1 VRVQRAL
8 LSVSDKT
15 NIVDF
20 ARGLAEL
27 DIEIVSTGGTA
38 SLLRSAGLRVVDV
51 SAVTDFP
58 EILGGRL
65 KTIHPRIHGGIQH
78 DRAND
83 EERAA
88 LEQHEIQNI
97 DLICAN
103 LLPFEATAARADV
116 SKEDVLDQVDV
127 GGSALLRAAA
137 RNHAHVVVVS
147 SPRRYGDVLD
157 ALRAGSGSIDAAL
170 RLELAKSA
178 FRLTAQY
185 DAGIAN
191 YLAEQ
196 HDQLFPSFYAPFFEK
211 VRDLRYGENPFQRAA
226 LYSQR
231 GSGGPSLA
239 GAEVL
244 WGKELSFNN
253 CVDLD
258 AALRIVREFSQPMC
272 VVVKHGNPAG
282 CAVNETPLEAFGRA
296 HAADPDAAFGCV
308 LGFNRVVDVETAKAI
323 ASPDNF
329 VECVLAPGFDPQALS
344 ALTSGAKW
352 GKSVRLLKVE
362 GLDQPLGP
370 RDRDVRRV
378 LGGVL
383 VQEYDL
389 RGVPNEGVR
398 SVSERNPDE
407 GEMRDLEFAWMVAK
421 HVRTNAVVVAKDRA
435 VVSVGPG
442 QLSRV
447 DAVRVAMQKAGDR
460 AQGAVLA
467 CDAFIP
473 FPDSV
478 EAAVAAGIVAI
489 VEPGGSRND
498 HEIIDAANAAG
509 AALVFTGMR
518 HFRQG

>member
-1 VRVQRAL
+1 MRVQRAL

-15 NIVDF
+15 GIVDF

-27 DIEIVSTGGTA
+27 DVEILSTGGTA

-51 SAVTDFP
+51 SEITEMP
-58 EILGGRL
+58 EILGGSL
-65 KTIHPRIHGGIQH
+65 KTIHPRIHGAVLFDRENDDHAEAVETHGIG
-78 DRAND
+78 R
-83 EERAA
+83 
-88 LEQHEIQNI
+88 I
-97 DLICAN
+97 DLVCAN
-103 LLPFEATAARADV
+103 LLPFEQTAARGDAT
-116 SKEDVLDQVDV
+116 EREVLDHVDI
-127 GGSALLRAAA
+127 GGPALLRAAA

-157 ALRAGSGSIDAAL
+157 ALRKGEGKLAPAH

-185 DAGIAN
+185 DAAVAN

-196 HDQLFPSFYAPFFEK
+196 HDDLFPSFYAPFFEK

-239 GAEVL
+239 TADVL
-244 WGKELSFNN
+244 WGKDLSYSNV
-253 CVDLD
+253 VDLD
-258 AALRIVREFSQPMC
+258 SALRIVREFSDPAC
-272 VVVKHGNPAG
+272 VVIKHSNPCG
-282 CAVNETPLEAFGRA
+282 CALDETPLAAFGRA
-296 HAADPDAAFGCV
+296 HGADTDAAFGCV
-308 LGFNRVVDVETAKAI
+308 LGFNRVVDVETAKAV
-323 ASPDNF
+323 ASPDHF
-329 VECVLAPGFDPQALS
+329 IECILAPGFDPQALT

-352 GKSVRLLKVE
+352 GKSVRLVKTE

-370 RDRDVRRV
+370 RDRDIRRV

-383 VQEYDL
+383 VQEYDT

-398 SVSERNPDE
+398 CVSERNPDE
-407 GEMRDLEFAWMVAK
+407 GEMRDLQFAWVVAK
-421 HVRTNAVVVAKDRA
+421 HVRTNAVVVVKDRA
-435 VVSVGPG
+435 VVGVGAG
-442 QLSRV
+442 QMSRV
-447 DAVRVAMQKAGDR
+447 DAVRLAVEKAGER
-460 AQGAVLA
+460 ARGAALA

-473 FPDSV
+473 FPDAI
-478 EAAVAAGIVAI
+478 EAAVAAGITSI

-498 HEIIDAANAAG
+498 HEVIAAANAAE

-518 HFRQG
+518 HFRLG